1 MWADFRFGEQVEE
14 VIGETPYPLSWLR
27 VTGAPGD
34 ADPKL
39 PRLGV
44 VYTHCQAADFR
55 LEVCLERLVKR

>member
-1 MWADFRFGEQVEE
+1 VEE